1 LADACGISSVHANRV
16 VQELRRLGLVEW
28 DSKQVR
34 IRNWSGLA
42 RIGGFSAEYLQLPNG
57 IEEAAPLEDRASEEV

>member
-1 LADACGISSVHANRV
+1 

-34 IRNWSGLA
+34 IRDWKGLV
-42 RIGGFSAEYLQLPNG
+42 RIGDFSADYLQLPLG
-57 IEEAAPLEDRASEEV
+57 VKEAASCDTAISEPA